1 MPCLAYEMAKF
12 SGGHLE
18 FFTRNAIHGISCD
31 QWQSQDMLTMGL
43 ASSKYVVTRYA
54 IDDANKSNEINNI
67 EECLLSNGSFM
78 RHNTCHV

>member
-1 MPCLAYEMAKF
+1 MKWPNFLAGTWN
-12 SGGHLE
+12 S
-18 FFTRNAIHGISCD
+18 
-31 QWQSQDMLTMGL
+31 SQDMLTMGL